1 MNFHVLI
8 LADGQWK
15 EELFVFVELV
25 DGKLPLD
32 FDHQIKMLVF
42 ALFGISSFVVQAT
55 ENSYDG
61 WRF

>member
-1 MNFHVLI
+1 MNFHILI
-8 LADGQWK
+8 LADGQYK
-15 EELFVFVELV
+15 EELFAFVEFV

-32 FDHQIKMLVF
+32 FDYQIKMLVYS
-42 ALFGISSFVVQAT
+42 LFGISSFVVQAT

>member
-1 MNFHVLI
+1 MNFHGLI
-8 LADGQWK
+8 LVDGQWK

-25 DGKLPLD
+25 NGDLPLD
-32 FDHQIKMLVF
+32 FDYQIKMLVF
-42 ALFGISSFVVQAT
+42 ALFGISSFMVQAT